1 MAKRYVDITPKQWYH
16 IKMGK
21 PIAGKTMKQIKKE
34 YKDWLNYTELPDE
47 GLDVYFNYIDVEELK
62 KWV

>member
-1 MAKRYVDITPKQWYH
+1 MISAYSPLNSDYH

-34 YKDWLNYTELPDE
+34 YKDWLNYTGLPDE